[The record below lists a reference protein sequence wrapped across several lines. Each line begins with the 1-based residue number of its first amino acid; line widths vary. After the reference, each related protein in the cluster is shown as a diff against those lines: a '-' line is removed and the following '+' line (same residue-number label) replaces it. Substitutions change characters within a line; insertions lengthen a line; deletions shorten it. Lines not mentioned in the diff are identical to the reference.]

1 MAMPTPLRSRSPT
14 SSSARPWIGW
24 RRDPVSAVR
33 RDSPRR
39 ERDQCDQHLSGRQ
52 PYDTDP
58 LTPLG
63 AEDANRLAERLT
75 LLPVDL
81 VVSSGYLRARSTA
94 AAIAEVTG
102 APHVIPVRKGSTWVD
117 LAADAPE
124 VRNHASLLRE
134 IDVPSKL
141 QGLGFQDP
149 RARAIQHAAVAVA
162 DQPDGHYSDEENL
175 HDLWRRA
182 EEIRRYLEARKERL
196 VVVVSHGG
204 ILKVWVAHLM
214 FTAVAGLDTADQL
227 AAYRGFTRLGWWDNT
242 GVLSLRFS
250 RDQGW
255 LWLMT
260 DIQHLEPEFFSFMP
274 SGPRVATSAPDAGA
288 EYLGGRGSRS

>member
-1 MAMPTPLRSRSPT
+1 MTA
-14 SSSARPWIGW
+14 
-24 RRDPVSAVR
+24 
-33 RDSPRR
+33 
-39 ERDQCDQHLSGRQ
+39 DQQFVVIRHGESETNATNTFQAGNQ
-52 PYDTDP
+52 YDTDP

-63 AEDANRLAERLT
+63 AADADRLAQRLA

-81 VVSSGYLRARSTA
+81 VVSSSYLRARATA
-94 AAIAEVTG
+94 AAIAEATG
-102 APHVIPVRKGSTWVD
+102 ARHLVPVRQGSSWVE
-117 LAADAPE
+117 LAAEDPE
-124 VRNHASLLRE
+124 VRNHGSLLRE
-134 IDVPSKL
+134 IDVPSEL

-149 RARAIQHAAVAVA
+149 RARAIQHAALAVA
-162 DQPDGHYSDEENL
+162 DQPDGRYSDEENL

-182 EEIRRYLEARKERL
+182 QEIRRYLEGRTDRL

-242 GVLSLRFS
+242 GVLSLRF
-250 RDQGW
+250 RRGQGW

-260 DIQHLEPEFFSFMP
+260 DIQHLQPEFFSFMP
-274 SGPRVATSAPDAGA
+274 SGPRVAASAPDAGA
-288 EYLGGRGSRS
+288 EYLGGTATPS

>member
-1 MAMPTPLRSRSPT
+1 MTEYRQFVVIRHGESETNATNT
-14 SSSARPWIGW
+14 FQAGNQY
-24 RRDPVSAVR
+24 
-33 RDSPRR
+33 DS
-39 ERDQCDQHLSGRQ
+39 
-52 PYDTDP
+52 DP

-63 AEDANRLAERLT
+63 AEDADRLAQRLAV
-75 LLPVDL
+75 LPVDL
-81 VVSSGYLRARSTA
+81 VISSSYLRARTTA
-94 AAIAEVTG
+94 AAIAETT
-102 APHVIPVRKGSTWVD
+102 AARHMIPVQQGSRWVD
-117 LAADAPE
+117 LPAADPE
-124 VRNHASLLRE
+124 VRHRASLLRE
-134 IDVPSKL
+134 IDVPSEL

-149 RARAIQHAAVAVA
+149 RARAIQHAALAVA

-182 EEIRRYLEARKERL
+182 EEIRRYLEARTERL

-250 RDQGW
+250 REQGW
-255 LWLMT
+255 MWLMT
-260 DIQHLEPEFFSFMP
+260 DIQHLQPEFFSFMP
-274 SGPRVATSAPDAGA
+274 SGPRVAQSARDAGA
-288 EYLGGRGSRS
+288 EYLGGENTHS

>member
-1 MAMPTPLRSRSPT
+1 MTAYQQFVVIRHGESETNAT
-14 SSSARPWIGW
+14 NTFQAGN
-24 RRDPVSAVR
+24 
-33 RDSPRR
+33 
-39 ERDQCDQHLSGRQ
+39 Q
-52 PYDTDP
+52 YDTDPLTP

-63 AEDANRLAERLT
+63 AEDADRLARRLA

-81 VVSSGYLRARSTA
+81 VVSSSYLRARTTA
-94 AAIAEVTG
+94 AAIVEATE
-102 APHVIPVRKGSTWVD
+102 AQHVIPVRQGSRWVD
-117 LAADAPE
+117 LAAADPE

-134 IDVPSKL
+134 IDIPSEL

-149 RARAIQHAAVAVA
+149 RARAIQHAAMAVA

-182 EEIRRYLEARKERL
+182 EEIRRYLEARKDRL
-196 VVVVSHGG
+196 IIVVSHGG

-255 LWLMT
+255 MWLMT
-260 DIQHLEPEFFSFMP
+260 DIQHLQPDYFSFMP
-274 SGPRVATSAPDAGA
+274 SGPRVAQSAPDAGA
-288 EYLGGRGSRS
+288 EYLGRKDHPS

>member
-1 MAMPTPLRSRSPT
+1 MT
-14 SSSARPWIGW
+14 
-24 RRDPVSAVR
+24 
-33 RDSPRR
+33 
-39 ERDQCDQHLSGRQ
+39 EYQHFIVTRHGESETNATNTFQAGNQ
-52 PYDTDP
+52 YDTDP

-63 AEDANRLAERLT
+63 VEDADRLAQRLA

-81 VVSSGYLRARSTA
+81 VVSSSYLRARSTA
-94 AAIAEVTG
+94 ARIAEATG
-102 APHVIPVRKGSTWVD
+102 ARNVIPVPKGSTWAD
-117 LAADAPE
+117 LQADDPD

-134 IDVPSKL
+134 IDVPSEL
-141 QGLGFQDP
+141 QGLGFLDP
-149 RARAIQHAAVAVA
+149 RARAIQHAALAVA
-162 DQPDGHYSDEENL
+162 DQPNGHYSDEENL

-255 LWLMT
+255 MWLMT
-260 DIQHLEPEFFSFMP
+260 DIQHLQPDYFSFMP
-274 SGPRVATSAPDAGA
+274 SGPRVAQSAPDAGA
-288 EYLGGRGSRS
+288 RYLGAQDTSS

>member
-1 MAMPTPLRSRSPT
+1 MTGYQQFIVIRHGESETNATNT
-14 SSSARPWIGW
+14 FQAGN
-24 RRDPVSAVR
+24 
-33 RDSPRR
+33 
-39 ERDQCDQHLSGRQ
+39 Q
-52 PYDTDP
+52 YDTDP

-63 AEDANRLAERLT
+63 AEDADRLAQRLA

-81 VVSSGYLRARSTA
+81 VVSSGYLRARTTA
-94 AAIAEVTG
+94 AAIAETT
-102 APHVIPVRKGSTWVD
+102 AARHMIPVQQGSRWVD
-117 LAADAPE
+117 LAADDPE
-124 VRNHASLLRE
+124 VRNQASLLRE
-134 IDVPSKL
+134 IDIPSEL

-149 RARAIQHAAVAVA
+149 RARAIQHAALAVA

-196 VVVVSHGG
+196 IIVVSHGG

-255 LWLMT
+255 MWLMT
-260 DIQHLEPEFFSFMP
+260 DIQHLQPEFFSFMP
-274 SGPRVATSAPDAGA
+274 SGPRVAASAPDAGA
-288 EYLGGRGSRS
+288 EYLGGEDTHS